1 MDLTTYLTDRITA
14 LRKEADDLKQQA
26 EKQITALL
34 TAAAELERI
43 LSLSQLDE

>member
-1 MDLTTYLTDRITA
+1 MREQIEKRVIE
-14 LRKEADDLKQQA
+14 LRQQADEVKCEA

-34 TAAAELERI
+34 TAAAELERL

>member
-1 MDLTTYLTDRITA
+1 MREQIEKRIVE
-14 LRKEADDLKQQA
+14 LRQQAYEVKREA

-34 TAAAELERI
+34 TAAAELERL